1 MQHIIT
7 QIIDMDRQARQI
19 TEAARAEK
27 LEAEREVEQR
37 AGALRTEFL
46 ERARRRIRIA
56 GENERTIAEQ
66 KWRRIEKKYKD
77 REERLD
83 KLAAQRGDA
92 LADELVA
99 RVLGDR
105 S

>member
-66 KWRRIEKKYKD
+66 KWRRIEKRYKA
-77 REERLD
+77 REEQLD
-83 KLAAQRGDA
+83 KLAAERGDA
-92 LADELVA
+92 LAEELVA
-99 RVLGDR
+99 RVLGER